1 MEGGTLAGPRFVLKL
16 LGINS
21 GIQNYWKT
29 TKVAMSYVEV
39 SMMSIEI
46 NNLISLDESLK
57 RKAREYNRELAKHKM
72 RELKV
77 SEETIEEELK
87 NERGYTKSYDQGI
100 KDSIKVFEEI
110 LE

>member
-1 MEGGTLAGPRFVLKL
+1 
-16 LGINS
+16 
-21 GIQNYWKT
+21 
-29 TKVAMSYVEV
+29 
-39 SMMSIEI
+39 MMSIEI

-57 RKAREYNRELAKHKM
+57 RKAREHNRELAKHKM
-72 RELKV
+72 R
-77 SEETIEEELK
+77 ELK